1 MRALDVL
8 TNIDADG
15 FLRRL
20 DKSVSALYPDHPFG
34 SGVDRESF
42 GELMGQ
48 YAAMSIAFPYIQ
60 SGAIYQAYR
69 GGLGQPARKNNIQI
83 SAAVGAFL
91 TWDEFGGHELIMRH
105 GSNGLLSLTEVNRN
119 FHSAMLITDVRKLI
133 GAAFAEALPNRR
145 TADYLD
151 RLFDG
156 LSDPARNRNIAHML
170 AFERH
175 AFAMITA
182 LYETIQLLFG
192 SDASRGLDYFQAHIG
207 SDSSG
212 EAVHVAMTGK
222 MIEKLIRP
230 DEEADFLEE
239 CVSAY
244 AMNHEWCASLVAAS
258 PVPAWP

>member
-1 MRALDVL
+1 MRAPDVL

-20 DKSVSALYPDHPFG
+20 DQSISRLYPEHPFG
-34 SGVDRESF
+34 RGIDRESF
-42 GELMGQ
+42 SELMGQ
-48 YAAMSIAFPYIQ
+48 YAAMSVAFPYIQ
-60 SGAIYQAYR
+60 SGAIYRAYR
-69 GGLGQPARKNNIQI
+69 RSLGQSARKDNVQI

-105 GSNGLLSLTEVNRN
+105 GSNGLLGLTEVNRN
-119 FHSAMLITDVRKLI
+119 FHSAMLIADMRKLT
-133 GAAFAEALPNRR
+133 GAGFTEALPDQR
-145 TADYLD
+145 TANYLD

-156 LSDPARNRNIAHML
+156 LSDPAGNRNIAHML

-182 LYETIQLLFG
+182 LYKTIQILFG
-192 SDASRGLDYFQAHIG
+192 PKASGGLDYFQAHIG

-212 EAVHVAMTGK
+212 EAVHIAMTGK

-230 DEEADFLEE
+230 DEEADFVEE
-239 CVSAY
+239 CLAAY
-244 AMNHEWCASLVAAS
+244 AINHEWCASLLAA
-258 PVPAWP
+258 PVPV

>member
-1 MRALDVL
+1 MRAPDIR

-20 DKSVSALYPDHPFG
+20 DQSIATSYPEHPFSNG
-34 SGVDRESF
+34 IDREGF

-48 YAAMSIAFPYIQ
+48 YAAMSVAFPYIQ

-69 GGLGQPARKNNIQI
+69 RGLGQSELKDNIQI

-91 TWDEFGGHELIMRH
+91 TWDEFGGHELITRH
-105 GSNGLLSLTEVNRN
+105 GALGLLSLTDVNRN

-133 GAAFAEALPNRR
+133 GAGFTEALPNRR

-151 RLFDG
+151 QLFDG
-156 LSDPARNRNIAHML
+156 LSDPAGNRNIAYML

-182 LYETIQLLFG
+182 LHRTVQSLFG
-192 SDASRGLDYFQAHIG
+192 SDASRRLEYFQAHIG

-222 MIEKLIRP
+222 MIERLVRL
-230 DEEADFLEE
+230 DEEADILQE
-239 CVSAY
+239 CMRAY
-244 AMNHEWCASLVAAS
+244 AMNLEWCAGLVAAL
-258 PVPAWP
+258 PVPA

>member
-1 MRALDVL
+1 MRAPDVL

-20 DKSVSALYPDHPFG
+20 DKSISALYPDHPFG
-34 SGVDRESF
+34 NGIDRENF
-42 GELMGQ
+42 GALMGQ
-48 YAAMSIAFPYIQ
+48 YAAMSVAFPYIQ
-60 SGAIYQAYR
+60 SGAIYRAYR
-69 GGLGQPARKNNIQI
+69 TGLGRSAWKDNIQI

-91 TWDEFGGHELIMRH
+91 TWDEFGGHELVMR
-105 GSNGLLSLTEVNRN
+105 NGPDGLPGLTEVKRN

-133 GAAFAEALPNRR
+133 GAGFTEALPDRR

-151 RLFDG
+151 RLYDG
-156 LSDPARNRNIAHML
+156 LSDPVRNRNIAHML

-182 LYETIQLLFG
+182 LYEAIQLLFG
-192 SDASRGLDYFQAHIG
+192 ADASEGLDYFEAHIG
-207 SDSSG
+207 SDSNG
-212 EAVHVAMTGK
+212 EAVHVAMTGR

-239 CVSAY
+239 CLRAY
-244 AMNHEWCASLVAAS
+244 AMNHEWCAGLVAAS
-258 PVPAWP
+258 PVPA